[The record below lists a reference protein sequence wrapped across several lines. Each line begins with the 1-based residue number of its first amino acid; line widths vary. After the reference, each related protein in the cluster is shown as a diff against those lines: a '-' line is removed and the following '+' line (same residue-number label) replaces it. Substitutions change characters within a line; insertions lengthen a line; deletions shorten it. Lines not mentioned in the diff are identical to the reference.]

1 MQNLH
6 GLLWGSWPQCW
17 KPMSWGAACI
27 RAVTD
32 IETFVTWL
40 QPLNE
45 NKETDFFF
53 FFNQWG
59 HKGFS
64 LARRATQRQ
73 MTGKQKAG
81 DKTCWHRRW
90 QSFWQD
96 WRYTTASGRATGLIS
111 GAGRLELNRATAV
124 VYTLRERMHDGRM
137 RPFGLMEPLLSPLAR
152 TLC

>member
-1 MQNLH
+1 MWPLCRTSMDFFGVHDPNVENLCH
-6 GLLWGSWPQCW
+6 EVQHALGRSQTLRRSLHDYNLSM
-17 KPMSWGAACI
+17 K
-27 RAVTD
+27 T
-32 IETFVTWL
+32 
-40 QPLNE
+40 
-45 NKETDFFF
+45 ETDFFFF

-137 RPFGLMEPLLSPLAR
+137 RPFG
-152 TLC
+152 